1 MGGAWEWPSKPGRG
15 FSRLGGTSARRR
27 GAFLWSAQLTLFGS
41 ENRALSSAVQSCRAV
56 VVRLRA
62 GGIIRTLCSDWRS
75 SPASSSHLPA

>member
-41 ENRALSSAVQSCRAV
+41 ENRRPFFGCPKLSGSCCPLTGWRYYTNFVLGLAVLTS
-56 VVRLRA
+56 L
-62 GGIIRTLCSDWRS
+62 
-75 SPASSSHLPA
+75 